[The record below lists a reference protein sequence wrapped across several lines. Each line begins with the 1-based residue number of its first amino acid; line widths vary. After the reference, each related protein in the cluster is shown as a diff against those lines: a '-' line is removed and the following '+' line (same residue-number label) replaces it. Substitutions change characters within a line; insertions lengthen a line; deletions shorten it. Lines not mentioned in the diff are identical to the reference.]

1 MNLRV
6 SLRNSMPT
14 LLEVSVTL
22 SDSEST
28 AALGFAESWGPASRS
43 ADGHSSLHYLHWIF
57 WNAWRKKCRI
67 SSEECLRSGRRNT
80 SERIERTYSTPK
92 EVIGALFF
100 FSLSEMFWPKT
111 HNLLNLS
118 LTQFLICCVWRFV
131 ASDAVRFSGIGASL
145 MIFLHGTCAQETT
158 NETQRIGIS
167 VFSDLQTGKD
177 RRTHQ
182 DTSSDRFTESE
193 DLDGKPSETATVWKR
208 SRKCRRVA
216 WKKELQRFIGTSLGV
231 KWQIRENQ
239 KQNCQSWS
247 KTDQTQLE
255 CIFM

>member
-1 MNLRV
+1 M
-6 SLRNSMPT
+6 
-14 LLEVSVTL
+14 
-22 SDSEST
+22 
-28 AALGFAESWGPASRS
+28 G
-43 ADGHSSLHYLHWIF
+43 SSLAF
-57 WNAWRKKCRI
+57 
-67 SSEECLRSGRRNT
+67 RRWAQQPALSALNT

-216 WKKELQRFIGTSLGV
+216 WTFHWHVLGSQMANQGESKTELPKL
-231 KWQIRENQ
+231 
-239 KQNCQSWS
+239 KQNRPDATWVHLYVNSESVC
-247 KTDQTQLE
+247 D
-255 CIFM
+255 